1 MMMSSL
7 LINKRYTGMGKYVDI
22 NVGMYEKYGLH
33 FVRDPNKLRAPF
45 VRTRK
50 SYGFHSD
57 KIRRIYGFSKYVT
70 RNAMG
75 SGSYGLR
82 VNSGRVQNGSG
93 SDTGCGALIER
104 GELITEL
111 QRFEHAA
118 IGKIKLSHTYIE
130 STIMLIGYIPFKLIH
145 LTYRCVE

>member
-33 FVRDPNKLRAPF
+33 FVRDPNELRVPF

-70 RNAMG
+70 RNVTG

-82 VNSGRVQNGSG
+82 VYSGRVQNGSG
-93 SDTGCGALIER
+93 SDTGCGALARTLAKKLNLNNLYLRVRE
-104 GELITEL
+104 ETEKAGGMYL
-111 QRFEHAA
+111 
-118 IGKIKLSHTYIE
+118 KSK
-130 STIMLIGYIPFKLIH
+130 
-145 LTYRCVE
+145 

>member
-7 LINKRYTGMGKYVDI
+7 LINKRHTGMGKYVDI

-33 FVRDPNKLRAPF
+33 FVRDPNKLRVPF
-45 VRTRK
+45 VWTRK

-70 RNAMG
+70 RNIMG

-82 VNSGRVQNGSG
+82 VNSGRVQNGSE
-93 SDTGCGALIER
+93 SDTGCGALLETFWSQK
-104 GELITEL
+104 ED
-111 QRFEHAA
+111 
-118 IGKIKLSHTYIE
+118 S
-130 STIMLIGYIPFKLIH
+130 IGYPVNLEPLLLQQPYQPMDIL
-145 LTYRCVE
+145 E

>member
-7 LINKRYTGMGKYVDI
+7 LINKRHTGMGKYVDI

-33 FVRDPNKLRAPF
+33 FVRDPNKLRVPF

-57 KIRRIYGFSKYVT
+57 KIRRIYRFSKYVT
-70 RNAMG
+70 RNVTG

-82 VNSGRVQNGSG
+82 VYSGRVQNGSG
-93 SDTGCGALIER
+93 SDTGCGAL
-104 GELITEL
+104 TVA
-111 QRFEHAA
+111 QRLRCSFTCSHAR
-118 IGKIKLSHTYIE
+118 
-130 STIMLIGYIPFKLIH
+130 LIH
-145 LTYRCVE
+145 MQITIKGNLLS

>member
-7 LINKRYTGMGKYVDI
+7 LINKRHTGMGKYVDI

-33 FVRDPNKLRAPF
+33 FVRDPNKLRVLF

-93 SDTGCGALIER
+93 SDTGCGALSMRVMLSKMKLYILGICWVKNYVLMKILGKPER
-104 GELITEL
+104 
-111 QRFEHAA
+111 F
-118 IGKIKLSHTYIE
+118 GK
-130 STIMLIGYIPFKLIH
+130 
-145 LTYRCVE
+145 

>member
-33 FVRDPNKLRAPF
+33 FVRDPNKLRVPF
-45 VRTRK
+45 VRTHK

-82 VNSGRVQNGSG
+82 VNSDRVQNGSG
-93 SDTGCGALIER
+93 SDTGCGALVVYV
-104 GELITEL
+104 
-111 QRFEHAA
+111 FHS
-118 IGKIKLSHTYIE
+118 LSLSE
-130 STIMLIGYIPFKLIH
+130 DGY
-145 LTYRCVE
+145 

>member
-7 LINKRYTGMGKYVDI
+7 LINKRHTGMGKYVDI

-33 FVRDPNKLRAPF
+33 FVRDPNKLRVPF

-50 SYGFHSD
+50 SYRFHSD

-70 RNAMG
+70 RNVMG

-82 VNSGRVQNGSG
+82 VNSDRVQNKSG
-93 SDTGCGALIER
+93 SDTGCGALRTDKYEVLPVSALVR
-104 GELITEL
+104 NVHFVPFFDSSTT
-111 QRFEHAA
+111 HAD
-118 IGKIKLSHTYIE
+118 
-130 STIMLIGYIPFKLIH
+130 
-145 LTYRCVE
+145 